1 MAYFLRFTNT
11 PDEDLDRGT
20 SLLDLPSLDKPI
32 VLSGLCGY
40 SFCDF
45 EEIHYKMLSESDI
58 EAKVKM
64 YKNNSYYDGA
74 AVLFEGE
81 YIENNVNG
89 EGVIF
94 KAESI
99 YQIFD

>member
-11 PDEDLDRGT
+11 ANEDLERGT
-20 SLLDLPSLDKPI
+20 SLLDLPSLSEPQ

-40 SFCDF
+40 SFASY
-45 EEIHYKMLSESDI
+45 EEFNYMMSDSEIKS
-58 EAKVKM
+58 KVNM
-64 YKNNSYYDGA
+64 YKNNVQYNGA

-81 YIENNVNG
+81 YIESNING

-99 YQIFD
+99 IKEF